1 MQTRLLPRAALVPSW
16 LLAALGLVAVLLG
29 GAGGATL
36 LLEHRLAGVVAGG
49 LSARA
54 LHYNPFTGALLLEDV
69 RSVSP
74 AGGFAVAAAA
84 VRAHVDLPA
93 LLTGPVALS
102 DVTVVAPR
110 VRIRDTAVHELA
122 ARLAPLRGDGSMS
135 VRGLVL
141 SGGSVRFEPASGGDP
156 LVLHDVHVR
165 LDRLLT
171 GGDDTA
177 PAFVAA
183 LSVDGSEV
191 SVTGHPTSDER
202 DASGYVLRI
211 RARDLDV
218 AALQRHLLDGPAG
231 LRLERGRG
239 DVEAELIAVAG
250 RRVVSGRARLTRV
263 TARVA
268 GPVSRLRAD
277 EAVVAVDRFDVVA
290 GAGRLSRLELRAPS
304 LTVRLAP
311 GGLRE
316 VRRLGALLP
325 DVVVRRLRVRDGA
338 ITLVG
343 RGRPLALRRLD
354 IALQA
359 REQAA
364 NPGLRLVVA
373 GMADG
378 RAIGVERT
386 LKGAH
391 AGLATGLIEI
401 VHAVEAALAE

>member
-1 MQTRLLPRAALVPSW
+1 M
-16 LLAALGLVAVLLG
+16 
-29 GAGGATL
+29 
-36 LLEHRLAGVVAGG
+36 
-49 LSARA
+49 
-54 LHYNPFTGALLLEDV
+54 
-69 RSVSP
+69 
-74 AGGFAVAAAA
+74 
-84 VRAHVDLPA
+84 
-93 LLTGPVALS
+93 
-102 DVTVVAPR
+102 
-110 VRIRDTAVHELA
+110 
-122 ARLAPLRGDGSMS
+122 
-135 VRGLVL
+135 
-141 SGGSVRFEPASGGDP
+141 
-156 LVLHDVHVR
+156 
-165 LDRLLT
+165 
-171 GGDDTA
+171 
-177 PAFVAA
+177 
-183 LSVDGSEV
+183 
-191 SVTGHPTSDER
+191 
-202 DASGYVLRI
+202 
-211 RARDLDV
+211 
-218 AALQRHLLDGPAG
+218 
-231 LRLERGRG
+231 
-239 DVEAELIAVAG
+239 
-250 RRVVSGRARLTRV
+250 
-263 TARVA
+263 
-268 GPVSRLRAD
+268 
-277 EAVVAVDRFDVVA
+277 AVDRFDVVA